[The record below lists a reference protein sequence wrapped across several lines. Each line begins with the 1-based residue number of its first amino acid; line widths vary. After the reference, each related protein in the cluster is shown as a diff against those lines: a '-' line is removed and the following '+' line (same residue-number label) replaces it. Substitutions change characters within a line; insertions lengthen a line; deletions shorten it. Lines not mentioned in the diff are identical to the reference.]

1 MHLFLIG
8 YRATGK
14 SSVAIQLAKE
24 LQLPVVDLD
33 QNIVE
38 RASKSIQEIFEQD
51 GEEHFRELET
61 RCLEALGD
69 YPPAVVALGGGAV
82 LAEANQN
89 LLEQLG
95 KAVWLQAS
103 VDQILQRLAQD
114 LQTAEQRPALTDL
127 SQTAEVRTVLES
139 RRKIY
144 AACADYSVDTN
155 GQTVAEVAQQIA
167 NWWQSVDN

>member
-103 VDQILQRLAQD
+103 VDQILQRLA
-114 LQTAEQRPALTDL
+114 
-127 SQTAEVRTVLES
+127 
-139 RRKIY
+139 
-144 AACADYSVDTN
+144 
-155 GQTVAEVAQQIA
+155 
-167 NWWQSVDN
+167 